1 MRAPWHSTNPL
12 RLSLLPH
19 TGCRATTA
27 LHPPYFDGYQ
37 ARGKCPCSRR
47 WPSSNGAIGVL
58 ALELS
63 FIVVSYYLVY
73 QSAKRL
79 IGMIDPTKDS
89 ECPFSLVQ
97 RVIRHA
103 VGLEKEQV
111 ENDMEKIQKLVAL
124 GKLALKRHVTI
135 QTWAASQPKLV
146 DFFTLEEKE
155 QKEII
160 DDILLYIWSR
170 RGRRR
175 GGRK

>member
-1 MRAPWHSTNPL
+1 MPVLEKVAE
-12 RLSLLPH
+12 
-19 TGCRATTA
+19 
-27 LHPPYFDGYQ
+27 
-37 ARGKCPCSRR
+37 
-47 WPSSNGAIGVL
+47 SSNGTGNKRAIGVL

-63 FIVVSYYLVY
+63 FTVVSYYLVY

-111 ENDMEKIQKLVAL
+111 ENDMEKIQKLVAV

-135 QTWAASQPKLV
+135 QTWAASQEYAFLLL
-146 DFFTLEEKE
+146 DLETEE
-155 QKEII
+155 PT
-160 DDILLYIWSR
+160 R
-170 RGRRR
+170 RMP
-175 GGRK
+175 